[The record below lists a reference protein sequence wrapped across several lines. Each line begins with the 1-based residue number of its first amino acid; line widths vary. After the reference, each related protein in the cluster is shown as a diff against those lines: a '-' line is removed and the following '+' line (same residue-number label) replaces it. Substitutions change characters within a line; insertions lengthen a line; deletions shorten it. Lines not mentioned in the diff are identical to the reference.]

1 MNYLSEKAKNYPTS
15 VIREMFDMAN
25 DYDNVI
31 NLTLGEPNFDTPK
44 NIIDAAIESLN
55 RRETKYSANA
65 GIDELRTVIAQ
76 THNER
81 YGTSYKKENVMVTI
95 GAQESNFLTLLTIVN
110 PGDEVIIPNPYYPN
124 YEGQIMLQGAKP
136 VKVDLEEENDFKM
149 RPEDLEAAITSKTK
163 AVMLNYPSN
172 PLGAMLEKEDV
183 LALAEVIKKH
193 NILLLSDEV
202 YDRLIFDDKPY
213 FSFSQVEEIRDQV
226 IIINS
231 LSKTYAMTGWR
242 VGYIIANEEII
253 SNMPKIQEGI
263 LSCGPVFVQKAGI
276 EALTGDQSA
285 VSEMLSHY
293 QRRRDILVEGLNK
306 IPGFSCMKPK
316 GTFYAFPNIEAFGKS
331 SKEFAIDLLQKAQ
344 VLVVPGSAFGS
355 AGEGYLRIIF
365 ATSDDALHE
374 ALERLEKYVKDN
386 YKL

>member
-1 MNYLSEKAKNYPTS
+1 
-15 VIREMFDMAN
+15 
-25 DYDNVI
+25 
-31 NLTLGEPNFDTPK
+31 
-44 NIIDAAIESLN
+44 
-55 RRETKYSANA
+55 
-65 GIDELRTVIAQ
+65 
-76 THNER
+76 
-81 YGTSYKKENVMVTI
+81 
-95 GAQESNFLTLLTIVN
+95 
-110 PGDEVIIPNPYYPN
+110 
-124 YEGQIMLQGAKP
+124 
-136 VKVDLEEENDFKM
+136 M
-149 RPEDLEAAITSKTK
+149 RPEDLEAAITSRTK

-285 VSEMLSHY
+285 VAEMLSHY
-293 QRRRDILVEGLNK
+293 QRRRDILVDGLNK

-374 ALERLEKYVKDN
+374 ALERIEKYVKEN